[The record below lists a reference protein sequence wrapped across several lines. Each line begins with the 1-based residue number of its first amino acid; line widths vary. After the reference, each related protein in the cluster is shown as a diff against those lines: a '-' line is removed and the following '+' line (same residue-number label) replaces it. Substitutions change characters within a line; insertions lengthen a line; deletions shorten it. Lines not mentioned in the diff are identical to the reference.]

1 MYEIRRGEGKM
12 SDEKELLDYVK
23 KHGDWQGG
31 YEQGR
36 LEVLEKVKETLK
48 QIENHLEVYEDIEQ
62 DKVIR
67 LAVVVGEFG
76 WVK

>member
-1 MYEIRRGEGKM
+1 M